1 MTELHYNNGIE
12 ELKTLPRVGDKVASC
27 LWRIGIH
34 KISELAYRD
43 PEELYNLY
51 NKLIGKQA
59 NRALLY
65 IFRCAVY
72 VTETPKEIQE
82 KEKLDWF
89 YWNDKKNKNCIE
101 DLKKFKYHE
110 QHHKI

>member
-1 MTELHYNNGIE
+1 MKVLQYDNGIK
-12 ELKTLPRVGDKVASC
+12 ELKMLPRVGDKAASC

-34 KISELAYRD
+34 KIDDLKYRS
-43 PEELYNLY
+43 PEKLYTLY
-51 NKLIGKQA
+51 NKLIGKQT

-72 VTETPKEIQE
+72 VTETPKELQE

-101 DLKKFKYHE
+101 DLKKLKYHE
-110 QHHKI
+110 QRS